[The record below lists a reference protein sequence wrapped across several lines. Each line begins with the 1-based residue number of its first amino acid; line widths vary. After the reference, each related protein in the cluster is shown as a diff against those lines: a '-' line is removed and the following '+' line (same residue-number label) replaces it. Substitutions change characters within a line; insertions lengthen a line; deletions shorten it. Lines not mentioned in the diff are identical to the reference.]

1 MLEST
6 AVNAKHS
13 GSGPVSRFTNFSS
26 FAKGDRHEMQGEQT
40 NRHWSGSRE
49 WESQP
54 SIPCTERWRRWW
66 YPLSLGW
73 LHEHGMLSH
82 SAHLLNASKASAD
95 TISLRAFLYF
105 SLYGSFSTIS
115 KHQAQ
120 QDTACEGIASGSPR
134 EHSISWRRE
143 ALQMCSKF
151 LHAGINICTWKAKP
165 TGTTLKTEG

>member
-82 SAHLLNASKASAD
+82 SAHLLTLPKPLLTPSVCEPSCTSAFMVPFLPSANIRLNKIQPAKELHLAVLVSTASPGDVRHCKCAANSFMRGSTSAPGKL
-95 TISLRAFLYF
+95 S
-105 SLYGSFSTIS
+105 
-115 KHQAQ
+115 Q
-120 QDTACEGIASGSPR
+120 QVQ
-134 EHSISWRRE
+134 
-143 ALQMCSKF
+143 L
-151 LHAGINICTWKAKP
+151 
-165 TGTTLKTEG
+165 